1 MKKMWMS
8 KTSKNFDQHY
18 DLYFPLF
25 YSGDE
30 LTAPSEPLI
39 DVLEGGQYSG
49 DNLADLIRSVKE
61 KILSNIPAEEFRV
74 CISFKDLL
82 LERELLFS
90 SVKLSVAQKQRCL
103 GHVQYT

>member
-1 MKKMWMS
+1 MS

-49 DNLADLIRSVKE
+49 DNLAELIRSVKE
-61 KILSNIPAEEFRV
+61 KILSNILAEEFRV
-74 CISFKDLL
+74 RITFKDLL

>member
-1 MKKMWMS
+1 MKKVWTS
-8 KTSKNFDQHY
+8 KSPKNFDQHY
-18 DLYFPLF
+18 DLYFPLFF

-49 DNLADLIRSVKE
+49 NNLAELIRSVKE

-74 CISFKDLL
+74 CITFKDLL
-82 LERELLFS
+82 LEHELLFS
-90 SVKLSVAQKQRCL
+90 SIKLSVAQ
-103 GHVQYT
+103 

>member
-1 MKKMWMS
+1 MKKIW
-8 KTSKNFDQHY
+8 TSKSSENFDQHY

-25 YSGDE
+25 VYSGDE

-49 DNLADLIRSVKE
+49 DNLAELIRSVQE

-74 CISFKDLL
+74 CVTLKDIL
-82 LERELLFS
+82 LEHKLPFS
-90 SVKLSVAQKQRCL
+90 SIKLSVAQ
-103 GHVQYT
+103 